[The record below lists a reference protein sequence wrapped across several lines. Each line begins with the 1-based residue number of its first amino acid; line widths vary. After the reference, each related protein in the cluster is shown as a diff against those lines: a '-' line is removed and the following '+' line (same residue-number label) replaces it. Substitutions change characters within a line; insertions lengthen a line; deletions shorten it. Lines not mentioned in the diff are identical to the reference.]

1 MKLTPTVPSA
11 MCLCSVDGFLQM
23 GVPPLRIDIS
33 HRADG
38 STFEEAIA
46 EVAGF
51 DLEGQAISGIGR
63 SALLKNKKPVGREQ
77 DLADVR
83 ALQRSDP
90 RALRTEAARSSRFSM
105 AVIRREPDPVNDG
118 F

>member
-1 MKLTPTVPSA
+1 MRKGAQWRIALCCRGDRRGARHSVKLTPTVPPA

-38 STFEEAIA
+38 ITFEEAIA

-63 SALLKNKKPVGREQ
+63 SALLKNKKAVGREQ

-83 ALQRSDP
+83 ALQ
-90 RALRTEAARSSRFSM
+90 
-105 AVIRREPDPVNDG
+105 
-118 F
+118 